1 MQTKLTAESWTDKE
15 SIPWVRCASGNVF
28 YKCAFRRGWFPHSL
42 PVVSQDV
49 VFNIV
54 RGWENKSLPDRIQSG
69 DSAPAAASRAAAVAG
84 SFPPPGLIQH
94 LYLQPE
100 PETKQFEVN
109 DA

>member
-1 MQTKLTAESWTDKE
+1 MFFINVKKCVGVGFP
-15 SIPWVRCASGNVF
+15 IVREV
-28 YKCAFRRGWFPHSL
+28 HIL

-49 VFNIV
+49 VFSIV
-54 RGWENKSLPDRIQSG
+54 RGWENKSLSDQSG